1 MTSKEQDEQEIKDYW
16 PGDGSA
22 DYPFTGTL
30 GFRTECGRDDPLRR
44 TLSDYDY
51 RGNQSADGAN
61 LSDDDDCYYDADY
74 DRDHDHGY
82 DDEQQYHIF
91 EFHYYLP

>member
-1 MTSKEQDEQEIKDYW
+1 MTSKEQDEQIIKDYW

-22 DYPFTGTL
+22 DYPFVGTL
-30 GFRTECGRDDPLRR
+30 GFRTKCERDGPLRG
-44 TLSDYDY
+44 TLPDCADDLSDYD
-51 RGNQSADGAN
+51 D
-61 LSDDDDCYYDADY
+61 YYYNADY
-74 DRDHDHGY
+74 DRDDDHCH